1 MEGAWGKLLRSVP
14 GQQARRW
21 KASPEMEHRN
31 CPRNQHG
38 DSWPIFTVSTE
49 HPDPAPHK
57 RQGGK
62 KWKDWSSD
70 APDAKRLNRPEL
82 FSLERPWKSISSVL
96 EKAVGVSDS
105 LFMIRAKSIGISGL
119 THSRADLLVTV
130 PKWGVCKSS
139 SNTLQT
145 FPSRAELKQVQPQQ
159 KCCSKGF
166 KFKSDPAQSD
176 AAEKHN
182 KGNPYFSPAH
192 KARSEK

>member
-82 FSLERPWKSISSVL
+82 FSLERPWKSILSVL

-105 LFMIRAKSIGISGL
+105 LFMIRARSIGISGL